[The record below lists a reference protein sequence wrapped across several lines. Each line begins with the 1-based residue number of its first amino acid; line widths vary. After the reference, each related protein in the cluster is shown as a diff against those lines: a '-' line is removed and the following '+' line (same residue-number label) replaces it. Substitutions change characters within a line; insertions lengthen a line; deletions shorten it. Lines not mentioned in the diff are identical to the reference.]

1 MIETPRFFSSYNSK
15 SSDENESMDACDTP
29 SGLETVWDKAEKI
42 PVLLSDSSLALVSM
56 HNAPRSYRSRL
67 SRWRFYRR

>member
-15 SSDENESMDACDTP
+15 SSDENEYMDACDTP

-42 PVLLSDSSLALVSM
+42 PVLLSD
-56 HNAPRSYRSRL
+56 
-67 SRWRFYRR
+67 FC